1 MPSLSD
7 LSLHLPGILLAYSV
21 LIIGICSPGPAVL
34 AIIGTALSRGRAPAV
49 QFSLGVV
56 CGSAFW
62 GVAAAAGMTAILTAY
77 ANVLIVMKIAGGL
90 YLMWLAWKA
99 LRSALAG
106 GEGAAPESFARQ
118 MASPTR
124 LWAGGFMLHL
134 LNPKAVMAWLATIAL
149 AVTVSTPVWVSFVI
163 VLGGIVI
170 SLVGNLAYAL
180 VFSTERMAN
189 LYRRA
194 KRPIE
199 LMFAGFFGLAGAK
212 LLSTH

>member
-1 MPSLSD
+1 MPSFSD

-62 GVAAAAGMTAILTAY
+62 GIAAAAGMTAILTAY

-90 YLMWLAWKA
+90 YLLWLAWKA
-99 LRSALAG
+99 LRSAIAG
-106 GEGAAPESFARQ
+106 GEGAAPESYARQ
-118 MASPTR
+118 IASPAR
-124 LWAGGFMLHL
+124 IWAGGFMLHL

-149 AVTVSTPVWVSFVI
+149 AVTASTPVWVSFVI

-180 VFSTERMAN
+180 VFSTDRMAN

-199 LMFAGFFGLAGAK
+199 LMFAGFFGL
-212 LLSTH
+212 S

>member
-1 MPSLSD
+1 MPTFSE

-34 AIIGTALSRGRAPAV
+34 AIIGTALSRGRAPAL

-77 ANVLIVMKIAGGL
+77 ANVLIVLKIVGGL

-99 LRSALAG
+99 LKSALAG
-106 GEGAAPESFARQ
+106 QAGAAPETYART
-118 MASPTR
+118 AGSPAR
-124 LWAGGFMLHL
+124 LWAGGFLLHL

-149 AVTVSTPVWVSFVI
+149 AVTAATPVWVSFVI
-163 VLGGIVI
+163 VLGGIII
-170 SLVGNLAYAL
+170 SLAGNLAYAL
-180 VFSTERMAN
+180 VFSTERMAG

-212 LLSTH
+212 LLSSS

>member
-90 YLMWLAWKA
+90 YLLWLAWKA
-99 LRSALAG
+99 LRSAIAG
-106 GEGAAPESFARQ
+106 GEAAAPESFARQ
-118 MASPTR
+118 MASPAR

-180 VFSTERMAN
+180 VFSTERMAS

>member
-1 MPSLSD
+1 MPTLSD

-62 GVAAAAGMTAILTAY
+62 GVAAAAGMTAILTTY
-77 ANVLIVMKIAGGL
+77 AQVLTVLKIAGGL
-90 YLMWLAWKA
+90 YLLWLAFKA
-99 LRSALAG
+99 LRSAWAG
-106 GEGAAPESFARQ
+106 APADAPETYARQ
-118 MASPTR
+118 ETKPMR
-124 LWAGGFMLHL
+124 MWMGGFLLHV

-149 AVTVSTPVWVSFVI
+149 AITASTPLWVSFAV

-170 SLVGNLAYAL
+170 SLVGNTAYAL
-180 VFSTERMAN
+180 VFSTDRMAK

-199 LMFAGFFGLAGAK
+199 VLFAGFFGLAGAK
-212 LLSTH
+212 LLS